1 MGNGRG
7 GKVIGEV
14 VRTPQGFE
22 FGCDQS
28 LGVARSPE
36 TSKSMAGKGPD
47 GRLGTQSRVAL
58 QAEMMRLK
66 GREQ

>member
-1 MGNGRG
+1 MGGV

-14 VRTPQGFE
+14 VKTPQGFE

-36 TSKSMAGKGPD
+36 ARKSMAGKGPD
-47 GRLGTQSRVAL
+47 GRLGTQARVAL
-58 QAEMMRLK
+58 QAETMRLK